1 MRLKGRMERA
11 RDELIRILHE
21 RGDSSVAGL
30 AEAMGMS
37 QGSVRRHLDILG
49 ADGLIET
56 RQERRPRGRPLTVYS
71 LSEAGE
77 ERSSAANYQRLL
89 DHVYPALT
97 DLAADEVSGQP
108 GAAILWR
115 IFESVAERVATE
127 QAPFVRSDELPN
139 RITEVVSAMSEV
151 GVLHDAVD
159 EGDAFRLSNVGCP
172 CRSTA
177 LETDAACEA
186 DRYSIELLVGAPVE
200 QVATIAGGSA
210 CCEYIVRKPADGDAA
225 RGSSVPA
232 FGAPAPPSPG
242 RRPGQEPSS
251 RARVELL

>member
-1 MRLKGRMERA
+1 MERA

-56 RQERRPRGRPLTVYS
+56 RQERRRPRGRPLTVYS

-232 FGAPAPPSPG
+232 FGAPAAPSPG

>member
-1 MRLKGRMERA
+1 MERA

-30 AEAMGMS
+30 AEAMRMS

-49 ADGLIET
+49 ADDFIET

-77 ERSSAANYQRLL
+77 ERSSAANYARLL

-97 DLAADEVSGQP
+97 DLGADEVAGQP

-115 IFESVAERVATE
+115 VFESVAQRVASE
-127 QAPFVRSDELPN
+127 HAPFVRSDDLPD
-139 RITEVVSAMSEV
+139 RISEVVAAMSEV
-151 GVLHDAVD
+151 GVLNDAVD

-177 LETDAACEA
+177 LETGAACEA

-200 QVATIAGGSA
+200 QVATIAGGSS
-210 CCEYIVRKPADGDAA
+210 CCEYIVKKPVGGDPE
-225 RGSSVPA
+225 RGTSVPA
-232 FGAPAPPSPG
+232 FGMPGPQPA
-242 RRPGQEPSS
+242 GQP
-251 RARVELL
+251 RVELL

>member
-1 MRLKGRMERA
+1 MERA

-21 RGDSSVAGL
+21 RGDSSVADL

-49 ADGLIET
+49 ADSLIES
-56 RQERRPRGRPLTVYS
+56 RQERRPRGRPLTLYR

-97 DLAADEVSGQP
+97 HLGTSEVDGQP
-108 GAAILWR
+108 GGAILWR
-115 IFESVAERVATE
+115 IFESVAERVASE

-139 RITEVVSAMSEV
+139 RISEVVAAMSEV

-159 EGDAFRLSNVGCP
+159 EGDAFRLSNIGCP

-177 LETDAACEA
+177 LETEAACEA

-200 QVATIAGGSA
+200 QVATIAGGSS
-210 CCEYIVRKPADGDAA
+210 CCEYIVRKHPEGGEA
-225 RGSSVPA
+225 SVPA
-232 FGAPAPPSPG
+232 FAAP
-242 RRPGQEPSS
+242 EPETPQ
-251 RARVELL
+251 RGRVELL

>member
-1 MRLKGRMERA
+1 MERA

-21 RGDSSVAGL
+21 RGDSSVADL
-30 AEAMGMS
+30 AETMGMS

-49 ADGLIET
+49 ADELIET

-97 DLAADEVSGQP
+97 DLDTDEVAGQT
-108 GAAILWR
+108 GSAILGR
-115 IFESVAERVATE
+115 IFESVAQRVASE
-127 QAPFVRSDELPN
+127 QAPFVRSAALPN
-139 RITEVVSAMSEV
+139 RITEVVAAMSEV
-151 GVLHDAVD
+151 GVLHDVVD

-177 LETDAACEA
+177 LETGVACEA

-200 QVATIAGGSA
+200 QVATIAGGSN
-210 CCEYIVRKPADGDAA
+210 CCEYIVRKPADGDAV
-225 RGSSVPA
+225 RGVSVPA
-232 FGAPAPPSPG
+232 FGAPAPQPSGTEPTGTEPLG
-242 RRPGQEPSS
+242 RT
-251 RARVELL
+251 RAELL

>member
-1 MRLKGRMERA
+1 MERA

-49 ADGLIET
+49 ADELIET
-56 RQERRPRGRPLTVYS
+56 RRERRPRGRPLTVYS

-77 ERSSAANYQRLL
+77 ERSSAAHYARLL
-89 DHVYPALT
+89 EHVYPALT
-97 DLAADEVSGQP
+97 DLGAADVDGRP
-108 GAAILWR
+108 GATILWR
-115 IFESVAERVATE
+115 VFESVAERVASE
-127 QAPFVRSDELPN
+127 YAPFIRSDALPD
-139 RITEVVSAMSEV
+139 RITEVVAALSEV

-177 LETDAACEA
+177 LETGAACEA

-200 QVATIAGGSA
+200 QVATIAGGSN
-210 CCEYIVRKPADGDAA
+210 CCEYIVRKPADGDAV
-225 RGSSVPA
+225 RGTWVPA
-232 FGAPAPPSPG
+232 FGAPAPQPPG
-242 RRPGQEPSS
+242 TEPLG
-251 RARVELL
+251 RARAELL

>member
-1 MRLKGRMERA
+1 MERA

-30 AEAMGMS
+30 ADAMGMS

-56 RQERRPRGRPLTVYS
+56 RRERRPRGRPLTVYS

-97 DLAADEVSGQP
+97 GLDADEVAGRP
-108 GAAILWR
+108 GSAILWR
-115 IFESVAERVATE
+115 VFESVAERVASE
-127 QAPFVRSDELPN
+127 HAPFVRSEALPA
-139 RITEVVSAMSEV
+139 RIGEVVAALSDV

-177 LETDAACEA
+177 RETAAACEA

-200 QVATIAGGSA
+200 QVATIAGGSE
-210 CCEYIVRKPADGDAA
+210 CCEYIVRKPDGEAVAA
-225 RGSSVPA
+225 SS
-232 FGAPAPPSPG
+232 G
-242 RRPGQEPSS
+242 
-251 RARVELL
+251 RARAELL

>member
-1 MRLKGRMERA
+1 MELA
-11 RDELIRILHE
+11 RDELVRILDE
-21 RGDSSVAGL
+21 RGDSSVAVL
-30 AEAMGMS
+30 ADTMGMS

-49 ADGLIET
+49 ADGLIEA
-56 RQERRPRGRPLTVYS
+56 RQERRPRGRPLTLYS

-77 ERSSAANYQRLL
+77 ERSSSASYARLL

-97 DLAADEVSGQP
+97 ELDAGDVDGRS

-115 IFESVAERVATE
+115 VFESVAERVASDR
-127 QAPFVRSDELPN
+127 APFVRSDGLPD
-139 RITEVVSAMSEV
+139 RITEVVAALSEV

-177 LETDAACEA
+177 QETNAACEA

-200 QVATIAGGSA
+200 QVATIAGGSS
-210 CCEYIVRKPADGDAA
+210 CCEYIVKKPADGDTD
-225 RGSSVPA
+225 RGASVPA
-232 FGAPAPPSPG
+232 FGMPGVQPPG
-242 RRPGQEPSS
+242 